1 LRSSARLLIDLIDWG
16 YPEER
21 RSYQP
26 TIEDLSD
33 PDTAMRYILA
43 FGNGIINE
51 LRAEGET
58 AEALQAIRGLALGTG
73 ACTPVELSA
82 DERQR
87 LWFYAE
93 GDECY
98 RQGSINPAYVFLNPA
113 PQPHKFAPA
122 PSRTSES

>member
-26 TIEDLSD
+26 TIEHLSD
-33 PDTAMRYILA
+33 PDTAMKYILA

-73 ACTPVELSA
+73 ACTLVELSA
-82 DERQR
+82 DD
-87 LWFYAE
+87 ASAS
-93 GDECY
+93 
-98 RQGSINPAYVFLNPA
+98 GSMPRATNATGRAVSIRPMC
-113 PQPHKFAPA
+113 
-122 PSRTSES
+122 S